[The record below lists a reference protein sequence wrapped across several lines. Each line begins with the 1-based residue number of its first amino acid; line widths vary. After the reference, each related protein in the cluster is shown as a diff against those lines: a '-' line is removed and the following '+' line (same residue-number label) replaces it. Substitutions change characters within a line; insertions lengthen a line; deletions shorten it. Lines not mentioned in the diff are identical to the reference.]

1 MQTPEKTLWGGRF
14 STSLTTETIAFTHSI
29 EADTR
34 LIGYDIWGSQAHV
47 VMLARQ
53 EIISDADLREILRW
67 LRKAEEDFQNGDFT
81 LDPNKEDVHMNVE
94 SYLIEN
100 AGREFGGKLHTARSR
115 NDQVLVDARLY
126 IRDEIL
132 NVQRGLSEL
141 CDAFLHIAK
150 EHVDT
155 VMPGYTHTQHAQPI
169 SLGFWATA
177 YVSMFLRDQKRL
189 QSAYALANTNPL
201 GACALAGTTFPID
214 RALTTRLLGF
224 EAPHEHALD
233 VISSRDFIA
242 ETLFALSLV
251 MANLSRISEELV
263 YWTTYEF
270 GIAVLDDAYSFGSSI
285 MPQKKNPDIAEL
297 TRGRTGRV
305 YGALLDLLTNLKGL
319 PMGYNRDFQEDKPPL
334 WEAFDIVKACL
345 GMLPKLLKTTDFKTE
360 RMAELANA
368 NFATATELANYLVKE
383 HRISFRECHEIV
395 GWLVGELVEQGKTFS
410 DWELTQG
417 LLAQKGIDI
426 PVSQLK
432 QILDAE
438 LAIQNNQSL
447 GGTSPAEVNRMIDG
461 FETQLSEI
469 ASHIYTCQMQ
479 IEGAHQETQ
488 RIVDEVLGK
497 PVDAL

>member
-1 MQTPEKTLWGGRF
+1 M
-14 STSLTTETIAFTHSI
+14 SLTTETIAFTHSI

-34 LIGYDIWGSQAHV
+34 LIGYDIWGSQAHAI
-47 VMLARQ
+47 MLARQ
-53 EIISDADLREILRW
+53 GIISDDDLREILRW
-67 LRKAEEDFQNGDFT
+67 LRKAEEDFQNGNFT

-115 NDQVLVDARLY
+115 NDQVLVDAHLY

-132 NVQRGLSEL
+132 NIQRGLSTL
-141 CDAFLHIAK
+141 CEAFLQIAK
-150 EHVDT
+150 AHTDT

-189 QSAYALANTNPL
+189 QSAYTLANMNPL
-201 GACALAGTTFPID
+201 GACALAGTTFQID
-214 RALTTRLLGF
+214 RDLTTKLLGF
-224 EAPHEHALD
+224 DVPHEHALD

-251 MANLSRISEELV
+251 MANLSRISEEIV

-270 GIAVLDDAYSFGSSI
+270 GMAVLDDAYSFGSSI

-305 YGALLDLLTNLKGL
+305 YGALFDLLTNLKGL

-345 GMLPKLLKTTDFKTE
+345 GILPELLKTTDFKTE
-360 RMAELANA
+360 RMAELTDA
-368 NFATATELANYLVKE
+368 NFATATELANYLVKAYK
-383 HRISFRECHEIV
+383 ISFRECHEIV
-395 GWLVGELVEQGKTFS
+395 GSLVAELVNREKTFS
-410 DWELTQG
+410 DWELTQE
-417 LLAQKGIDI
+417 LLREKEIDI
-426 PVSQLK
+426 SISQL
-432 QILDAE
+432 QQVLDPKS
-438 LAIQNNQSL
+438 AIQNNQSL
-447 GGTSPAEVNRMIDG
+447 GGTSPSEVHRMIDE
-461 FETQLSEI
+461 FEKQLNEI
-469 ASHIYTCQMQ
+469 AQQVYHCQTE
-479 IEGAHQETQ
+479 IEDAHRETLQ
-488 RIVDEVLGK
+488 IVDKVLAEQ
-497 PVDAL
+497 VSAL